1 MLFLAPVLL
10 GMLYTFAGY
19 GVYKLFDSQ
28 PKIIIVKK
36 KVEEVKTEEK
46 NI

>member
-10 GMLYTFAGY
+10 GMIYTFAGY

-28 PKIIIVKK
+28 TKIIIVK

>member
-10 GMLYTFAGY
+10 GMIYTFAGY

-36 KVEEVKTEEK
+36 VEEIKTEEK